1 MKSFLLL
8 FLVAGPALADNNA
21 IMNCR
26 QVQDPAKRLA
36 CYDAIGVQPRT
47 AAAAPAAPASAPAS
61 EVKAAS
67 APVAAAP
74 AQAAAAPVKA
84 EQMFGL
90 EEKQK
95 KEIDEIASS
104 IIGKFDGWGPGS
116 LLRLSNGQVW
126 RVADDSGGTMHE
138 KDGPKVI
145 ITRGAL
151 GSFYMEI
158 EGSRQAP
165 KVTRVR

>member
-8 FLVAGPALADNNA
+8 FLAAGPALADNNA
-21 IMNCR
+21 IMQCR

-36 CYDAIGVQPRT
+36 CYDAIGVQPRV
-47 AAAAPAAPASAPAS
+47 AAPAPVA
-61 EVKAAS
+61 

-74 AQAAAAPVKA
+74 APAAPAPAPVVAAAPAKA
-84 EQMFGL
+84 ESMFGL

-95 KEIDEIASS
+95 KEIDELASS
-104 IIGKFDGWGPGS
+104 IIGKFDGWGPGTMI
-116 LLRLSNGQVW
+116 RLTNGQVW
-126 RVADDSGGTMHE
+126 RVSDDSGGTMIE

-151 GSFYMEI
+151 GSFFMEI